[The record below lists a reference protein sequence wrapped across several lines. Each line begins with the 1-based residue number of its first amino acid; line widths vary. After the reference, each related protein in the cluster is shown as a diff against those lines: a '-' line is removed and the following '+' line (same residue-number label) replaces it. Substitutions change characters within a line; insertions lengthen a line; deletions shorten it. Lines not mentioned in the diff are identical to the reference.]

1 MNNQTAMIETT
12 TVEMINNLMGTNL
25 QPGDAKLLEKL
36 KALSAT
42 LEKKQER
49 LQMTINNIQSIRKD
63 S

>member
-25 QPGDAKLLEKL
+25 RPGDAKLLEKL

-49 LQMTINNIQSIRKD
+49 LQMAIRNIQSIREK
-63 S
+63 